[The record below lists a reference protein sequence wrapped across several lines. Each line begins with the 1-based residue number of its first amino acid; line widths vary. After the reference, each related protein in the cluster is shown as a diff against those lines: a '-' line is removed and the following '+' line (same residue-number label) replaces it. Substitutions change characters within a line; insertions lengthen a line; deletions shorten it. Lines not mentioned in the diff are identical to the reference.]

1 MKTLMIAGVLLLTT
15 HSLAVAQSPFADD
28 GGPNELA
35 PPRPPAPAPGA
46 DVRRRWSPPTAPDD
60 RQGFADP
67 TQASPDMRRILQGEQ
82 EEQVNSDPPPQIE
95 VVAKILR
102 RGKPGKALLKVNER
116 YFMVE
121 PNTRF
126 SLSSGG
132 EPVIYMV
139 SDITISGVDIQSVAE
154 RKQQLIP

>member
-1 MKTLMIAGVLLLTT
+1 MKTLMIASVLLLTT

-46 DVRRRWSPPTAPDD
+46 DVRRRWSPTEPDD
-60 RQGFADP
+60 RQGVVDP

-82 EEQVNSDPPPQIE
+82 EEQVNREPPPQIE

-102 RGKPGKALLKVNER
+102 RGKPGKALLKVNEK
-116 YFMVE
+116 YFTVE

-132 EPVIYMV
+132 EPVLYMV
-139 SDITISGVDIQSVAE
+139 SDISINGVELQSVAE